1 MSRLWLLSLLLV
13 PTFAS
18 AKPVTK
24 EDAEAACKALGG
36 TMKETCPDTG
46 ACSYTCTLPD
56 GGGIECRAGKCTTIP
71 AREVAPPDDR
81 PPPRPRPE
89 RAPAPDRVKR

>member
-1 MSRLWLLSLLLV
+1 MSRLVLLSLFLAPALV
-13 PTFAS
+13 S

-46 ACSYTCTLPD
+46 ACSYTCSLPN

-71 AREVAPPDDR
+71 AERAPSSD
-81 PPPRPRPE
+81 PPPRRPRPE
-89 RAPAPDRVKR
+89 RAPAPDRATR